1 MDNGEIDPHPHCV
14 SGLKGATTRI
24 AFYRVCLME
33 LVVRFSGTLWEYQG
47 EAPWY
52 FITLPVEDSDD
63 ILERVPARRGFGS
76 VRVSV
81 TIGESRWQT
90 SLFPDKAAGSFVLP
104 VKREIREREGL
115 SPGDTSDVELRIA
128 VE

>member
-1 MDNGEIDPHPHCV
+1 MEIGPHLG
-14 SGLKGATTRI
+14 GLRGLNPAAARI

-33 LVVRFSGTLWEYQG
+33 LVVRFSGNLWEYQG
-47 EAPWY
+47 EAPWH
-52 FITLPVEDSDD
+52 FITLPEEDSDD
-63 ILERVPARRGFGS
+63 ILERVPERRAFGS

-81 TIGESRWQT
+81 AIGGSRWQT

-115 SPGDTSDVELRIA
+115 SPGDTTDVELRLA